1 MGDSGQKMT
10 QPFESFAEAVATLEK
25 LTKIETKVAVGID
38 RSLIP
43 WKESRKLL
51 KCMTPDQVS
60 NTSLFQFMQD
70 LFKQIGLGK
79 LQISEVERFKLTFIL
94 TECEICRIYRSQ
106 KGNKVC
112 FIASDALLKF
122 FVKGMDLPCSV
133 EESKCIK
140 EGEEVCEFKVD
151 LQPLGVYKIALDE
164 TDRALIDE
172 ILGDRFRLDEFAD
185 EYDMEPGEI
194 EYRLSV
200 LQGYRIVDSDQNIT
214 EIGSTYYKFAQGLSA
229 LEEDFDPPWK
239 SLADITQA
247 IAAKNSFAEAL
258 SETSKSDPV
267 IEVDKSEIVNLAE
280 EAKKS
285 KSFAELISKHVK
297 NME

>member
-1 MGDSGQKMT
+1 
-10 QPFESFAEAVATLEK
+10 
-25 LTKIETKVAVGID
+25 
-38 RSLIP
+38 
-43 WKESRKLL
+43 
-51 KCMTPDQVS
+51 
-60 NTSLFQFMQD
+60 
-70 LFKQIGLGK
+70 
-79 LQISEVERFKLTFIL
+79 LTFSL
-94 TECEICRIYRSQ
+94 VDCEICKLYRS
-106 KGNKVC
+106 KKSGKVC

-133 EESKCIK
+133 EETKCIK
-140 EGEEVCEFKVD
+140 EGNEVCEFTVD
-151 LQPLGVYKIALDE
+151 MQPLGVYKIALDE
-164 TDRALIDE
+164 IDRAMIDE
-172 ILGDRFRLDEFAD
+172 ISSSRFDVAKFA
-185 EYDMEPGEI
+185 EKNSMVEGQV
-194 EYRLSV
+194 EYRLRV
-200 LQGYRIVDSDQNIT
+200 LQGYKIIDPNHKIT

-258 SETSKSDPV
+258 CETSKSEPF
-267 IEVDKSEIVNLAE
+267 IEVEEEDIVNLAE